1 MKRLSLILL
10 ICFSNIP
17 QIDNSSQMIVINKE
31 QEIELSLDEEYQS
44 VKIILNNNDYLFNQS
59 ETISLTKDLFIP
71 SNYFKVFLDN
81 EFLAIVHYKSIEE
94 AIDLS
99 KIQNLRL
106 DYYFFSYQ
114 IEIINDDKNNF
125 YFEDLSFGIK
135 IYLENLFCLKSIYL
149 LVDLEDKY
157 FSYPYSNA
165 YHGYVLKM
173 NIDEDNLLMISN
185 TLKVP
190 INFEKEYYDITYYFL
205 VNDSYLFLK
214 KRLYIDIDLK
224 KLSLIENSVS
234 NYEGEIII

>member
-1 MKRLSLILL
+1 MKKLGLVLL
-10 ICFSNIP
+10 ICFSNISS
-17 QIDNSSQMIVINKE
+17 INNSSQMKVFNKE
-31 QEIELSLDEEYQS
+31 QEIEFLLDEEYQS
-44 VKIILNNNDYLFNQS
+44 VKILLNNDNYIFNRS
-59 ETISLTKDLFIP
+59 ETISLTKELFIA
-71 SNYFKVFLDN
+71 SNYFKIFFDNVF
-81 EFLAIVHYKSIEE
+81 FAIVHYKSIEE

-99 KIQNLRL
+99 KIQSLKL

-135 IYLENLFCLKSIYL
+135 IFLENLFCLKNIYL
-149 LVDLEDKY
+149 LVELEDKY

-165 YHGYVLKM
+165 YHGYVLKI
-173 NIDEDNLLMISN
+173 NIDEDNLLMIPSA
-185 TLKVP
+185 LRVP

-214 KRLYIDIDLK
+214 KRLYIDRDLK
-224 KLSLIENSVS
+224 GLSLIENSVA

>member
-17 QIDNSSQMIVINKE
+17 PIDNSSQMIVINKE
-31 QEIELSLDEEYQS
+31 QEIEFSLDEEYQS
-44 VKIILNNNDYLFNQS
+44 VKIILNNNDYLFNRN

-71 SNYFKVFLDN
+71 SNYFKILLDN
-81 EFLAIVHYKSIEE
+81 EFLAIVHYKGIEE
-94 AIDLS
+94 AMDLS

-114 IEIINDDKNNF
+114 IEIINDDKNSF

-165 YHGYVLKM
+165 YHGYVLNM
-173 NIDEDNLLMISN
+173 NIDEDNLLMIPN

-224 KLSLIENSVS
+224 NLSLIENSVS